1 MNCSIFSY
9 RNISQVL
16 LVLLDIL
23 FRKWGRK
30 LPKSNIVPSS
40 QFTLNEQFESWS
52 FLMTSFFRMLP
63 KLFFIYSLSL
73 LIVTKLSCR
82 EDHFRVQKFFIMTKK
97 PRRSRASFSHQ
108 QLIELERRFSIQRW
122 VIFFF
127 ETWKMQQ
134 LTNRNKCDL
143 FILQS

>member
-9 RNISQVL
+9 RNISQIL

-108 QLIELERRFSIQRW
+108 QLIELERRFSIQRFVNIVFLNEKKYFQYLHICRY
-122 VIFFF
+122 VI
-127 ETWKMQQ
+127 
-134 LTNRNKCDL
+134 N
-143 FILQS
+143 

>member
-1 MNCSIFSY
+1 M
-9 RNISQVL
+9 
-16 LVLLDIL
+16 
-23 FRKWGRK
+23 
-30 LPKSNIVPSS
+30 PSL

-63 KLFFIYSLSL
+63 KLFFVYSLSL

-122 VIFFF
+122 IIFFF

-134 LTNRNKCDL
+134 LTSCNKCYDAF
-143 FILQS
+143 FIPNPFNSLLSFIYLNKLIYSFYNLYQILYFFKNI